1 MKKVLGIIAIILS
14 LFQSCAFAETIDREN
29 ADSTMFHGDYI
40 KENEIRE
47 SRETTNEHPM
57 AFVLC
62 ETLNIYSQNDIQ
74 SEVIGTLDYSKSVEV
89 LEESENLYYI
99 LFYDLSNNNISEK
112 NGWISKEYVILDP
125 PYYIANHPSPVL
137 ALPQTNAKKLCYLST
152 YDSLRVIGEINEYYI
167 VSINCATG
175 FVIKE

>member
-1 MKKVLGIIAIILS
+1 MKRVLSIIAIILS
-14 LFQSCAFAETIDREN
+14 LLQACAFAETIDRTN
-29 ADSTMFHGDYI
+29 MDSTMFHGDYI

-47 SRETTNEHPM
+47 SCETTNEHPM

-62 ETLNIYSQNDIQ
+62 ETLNIYSQNDIH
-74 SEVIGTLDYSKSVEV
+74 SEIIGTLEYAKSVEV
-89 LEESENLYYI
+89 LEESNNLYCI
-99 LFYDLSNNNISEK
+99 IFYDLSNNDISEK
-112 NGWISKEYVILDP
+112 KGWISKEYVVLDP

-152 YDSLRVIGEINEYYI
+152 YDSLRVIGEIDEYYI